1 MVIVVDGKTM
11 RGSAEHKAYHVVSA
25 FVAENQITL
34 GEIAVPEKTNE
45 ITAVPE
51 LLELIDV
58 KDAIIT
64 ADTMSCHKKIIDKI
78 GEKRAD
84 YVIALKENQ
93 PCIAMLHYILKH
105 LAKRQSE

>member
-34 GEIAVPEKTNE
+34 GEIAVTEKTNE
-45 ITAVPE
+45 
-51 LLELIDV
+51 
-58 KDAIIT
+58 IT

>member
-1 MVIVVDGKTM
+1 MPFKLWLTIGREKRVVIVVDGKTM

-34 GEIAVPEKTNE
+34 GEIAVTEKTNE
-45 ITAVPE
+45 
-51 LLELIDV
+51 
-58 KDAIIT
+58 IT